1 MAHSREV
8 TSAEQASTPP
18 SELASAHDPAERAP
32 EVELVAA
39 APAPDTR
46 LDRAILRL
54 SLPALGALVAE
65 PLFLLADTAMVGH
78 LGTAPLAGLSL
89 ASSVLGTAVGLMIF
103 LAYATTPTVA
113 RLRGAGDE
121 RAAVSA
127 GLDGLWLAAGLGA
140 VLALLGWWVTPPLV
154 GAFGADA
161 AVDAQATRY
170 LSISMAGLPAMLL
183 VFAAAGLLR
192 GLHDTRTPLVVA
204 ALGFGANAALN
215 AALIYGAG
223 WGIAGSAVGTVL
235 AQWGMVAAYLGVV
248 ARHARR
254 AGASARPRGVGV
266 LRGARAGFWL
276 LLRTASLRAGLLL
289 VTYTATALGSDELAA
304 FQVAMTLFA
313 TAAFALDALAIAAQ
327 VLVGDRLGAGDVA
340 AARVVLRRCVAW
352 GVGSGVV
359 LGVLFASLAWVLGPA
374 FTSSGAVAR
383 LVVPAV
389 LVLAVAQPL
398 GGLVFVLDGVLIG
411 AGDNRYLAWTGL
423 ANLAAFAVLAGLVL
437 RWAPPGRWGVIC
449 LMGAYAI
456 GYLAARAGTLSLR
469 AFGSRWLVVGAA
481 RG

>member
-1 MAHSREV
+1 VERGPA
-8 TSAEQASTPP
+8 AELTAGPG
-18 SELASAHDPAERAP
+18 AG
-32 EVELVAA
+32 
-39 APAPDTR
+39 
-46 LDRAILRL
+46 LDRAIVRL
-54 SLPALGALVAE
+54 AVPALGALVAE

-89 ASSVLGTAVGLMIF
+89 ASSILQTAVGLMIF

-113 RLRGAGDE
+113 RLRGSGDA

-140 VLALLGWWVTPPLV
+140 VLALLGWWVTPSLV

-161 AVDAQATRY
+161 AIDAQASRY
-170 LSISMAGLPAMLL
+170 LSISMAGLPAMLI
-183 VFAAAGLLR
+183 VYAAAGLLR

-204 ALGFGANAALN
+204 ALGFGANAGLN

-223 WGIAGSAVGTVL
+223 WGIAGSATGTVL

-254 AGASARPRGVGV
+254 AGASARPRGLGV

-276 LLRTASLRAGLLL
+276 MLRTASLRAALLL
-289 VTYTATALGSDELAA
+289 VTYTATALGSAELAA
-304 FQVAMTLFA
+304 FQVALTLFA

-327 VLVGDRLGAGDVA
+327 VLVGDRLGAGDLH
-340 AARVVLRRCVAW
+340 AARLVLRRCVGW
-352 GVGSGVV
+352 GVGGGVV
-359 LGVLFASLAWVLGPA
+359 LGVVLASLAWVIGPA
-374 FTSSGAVAR
+374 FTSSAAVGR

-423 ANLAAFAVLAGLVL
+423 TNLAAFAALAVMIML
-437 RWAPPGRWGVIC
+437 WSPHGRGGVIA
-449 LMGAYAI
+449 LMAAFAG
-456 GYLAARAGTLSLR
+456 GFLAARAVTLSLR
-469 AFGSRWLVVGAA
+469 AFGSRWLVAGPS
-481 RG
+481 RP

>member
-1 MAHSREV
+1 MGLADDAPA
-8 TSAEQASTPP
+8 AEIR
-18 SELASAHDPAERAP
+18 LDPAIVRD
-32 EVELVAA
+32 
-39 APAPDTR
+39 APAEAVRDAR
-46 LDRAILRL
+46 LDRAIMRL
-54 SLPALGALVAE
+54 ALPALGALVAE

-89 ASSVLGTAVGLMIF
+89 ASSVLGTAVGLMVF

-121 RAAVSA
+121 RAAVAA

-140 VLALLGWWVTPPLV
+140 GLALLGWWVTPSLV
-154 GAFGADA
+154 GAFGADR
-161 AVDAQATRY
+161 AVDAQASRY

-215 AALIYGAG
+215 AAFIYGAG
-223 WGIAGSAVGTVL
+223 WGIAGSATGTVL
-235 AQWGMVAAYLGVV
+235 AQWGMVVAYLGVV
-248 ARHARR
+248 AGHARR
-254 AGASARPRGVGV
+254 VGASGRPRGVGV

-327 VLVGDRLGAGDVA
+327 VLVGDRLGGGDLAGVRA
-340 AARVVLRRCVAW
+340 VLRRCVAW
-352 GVGSGVV
+352 GVGSGAAVGVV
-359 LGVLFASLAWVLGPA
+359 LASLAWVLGPA
-374 FTSSGAVAR
+374 FTSSAAVAR

-389 LVLAVAQPL
+389 LVLAAGQPL
-398 GGLVFVLDGVLIG
+398 AGLVFVLDGVLIG

-423 ANLAAFAVLAGLVL
+423 ANLAAFALLAGAVL
-437 RWAPPGRWGVIC
+437 RWAPRGEWGLVC
-449 LMGAYAI
+449 LMGAYAV
-456 GYLAARAGTLSLR
+456 GSLAARAGTLSPR
-469 AFGSRWLVVGAA
+469 AFGSRWLAGGAA
-481 RG
+481 GASRV